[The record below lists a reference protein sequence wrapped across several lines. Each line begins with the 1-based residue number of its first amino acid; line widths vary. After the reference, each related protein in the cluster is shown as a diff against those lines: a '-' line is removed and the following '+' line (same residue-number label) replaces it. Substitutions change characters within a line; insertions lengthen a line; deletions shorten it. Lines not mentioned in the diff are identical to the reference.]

1 MRELH
6 SDARATQD
14 RKSEPAKEA
23 PHERRDWPR
32 ARTENAHGTG
42 QAIPEIF
49 FCLFC
54 ISFTAK
60 LSLALGSDETCARAS
75 VRRSVQISV

>member
-23 PHERRDWPR
+23 PYDRRAGHVR
-32 ARTENAHGTG
+32 ALKMRTAL
-42 QAIPEIF
+42 AIPEISFSF
-49 FCLFC
+49 FFF
-54 ISFTAK
+54 FTAK
-60 LSLALGSDETCARAS
+60 LSLVLGADETCS
-75 VRRSVQISV
+75 

>member
-23 PHERRDWPR
+23 PYERRAGHVR
-32 ARTENAHGTG
+32 ALKMRTAL
-42 QAIPEIF
+42 AIPEISFSF
-49 FCLFC
+49 FF
-54 ISFTAK
+54 FTAK
-60 LSLALGSDETCARAS
+60 LSLVLGADETCS
-75 VRRSVQISV
+75 